1 MNVSYL
7 TACNVL
13 NAALQDQKMFYL
25 TSKTLISMTS
35 EVQKVKKNTA
45 IQVRSRKKC
54 HIIAAH
60 YRDAWR
66 GKYLVFTPAT
76 KSHTTGSRNVATFL
90 SLSSLLLRPR
100 LPPHHL
106 PRPPPSTPAP
116 LALTFSIIIFC
127 RHWWEGYLFR
137 FWHCCSGSQNQWL
150 FNLWLGTK

>member
-60 YRDAWR
+60 YRDA
-66 GKYLVFTPAT
+66 
-76 KSHTTGSRNVATFL
+76 
-90 SLSSLLLRPR
+90 
-100 LPPHHL
+100 
-106 PRPPPSTPAP
+106 
-116 LALTFSIIIFC
+116 
-127 RHWWEGYLFR
+127 
-137 FWHCCSGSQNQWL
+137 
-150 FNLWLGTK
+150 